1 MIDYQKYIDMAIP
14 VAKSIAM
21 ALLELI
27 LGLMIIKWII
37 GKLRKYVDRS
47 SMDPTLKPFILSLT
61 DISLKVLLAISIIS
75 LLGIDTN
82 SLVAVIAAAGFAVG
96 LALKEYLANFAG
108 GVILL
113 TLRPFKVGDVIEANG
128 YSGTVEAIQILYT
141 RVATFDNKVVLIPNG
156 VLSNSSIT
164 NFTLKDTRR
173 VDLSFGAAYEA
184 DTDKVVKVLKDMVN
198 NHPLVLVEPEPFVRM
213 SEHADSA
220 IIYSVKAWVKTDDYW
235 SVYFDL
241 IEAAKRRFDEEN
253 IAIPYPQRDVYVYQK

>member
-1 MIDYQKYIDMAIP
+1 MIDYQKYIDMAMP

-21 ALLELI
+21 ALVALI

-173 VDLSFGAAYEA
+173 VDLSFTAAYEA
-184 DTDKVVKVLKDMVN
+184 DTDKVIKVLKDMVN
-198 NHPLVLVEPEPFVRM
+198 NHPRVLAEPEPFVRM

-220 IIYSVKAWVKTDDYW
+220 VIYSVKAWVKTDDYW

-253 IAIPYPQRDVYVYQK
+253 ISIPYPQRDVYVYQK